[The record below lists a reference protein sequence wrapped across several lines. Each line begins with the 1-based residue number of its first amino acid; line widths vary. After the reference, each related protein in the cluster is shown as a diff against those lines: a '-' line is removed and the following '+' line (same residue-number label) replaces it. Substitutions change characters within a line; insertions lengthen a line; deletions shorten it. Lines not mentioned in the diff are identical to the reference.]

1 MCIRLNNC
9 FKTTE
14 VLLPVPQF
22 YVLTFDQLAIS
33 ESFKLY
39 SLHSFLMLWGSN
51 SLGFHLISWFF
62 VQRYNCINILK
73 YSLGVNL
80 ISWNPSEV
88 QIFLEI
94 VEFFVGYISQGY
106 TTPLMVLSLCILDVH
121 DEAEKE
127 ELRPLYLDAQATT
140 PLVTIYYFKELL
152 EVIAKSNVWFFS
164 APPFGGSVV

>member
-39 SLHSFLMLWGSN
+39 SLNALRIEFFRFSLN
-51 SLGFHLISWFF
+51 SCFF